1 MQKKLKAKD
10 WSLVYQHVRPRL
22 QHEGKKKLR
31 KPTAILIN
39 DTKKSWDDVWREIRR
54 NDALFQRPHRGLC
67 KRSLQRPLPSPADT
81 S

>member
-1 MQKKLKAKD
+1 MQKKLKSRD

-39 DTKKSWDDVWREIRR
+39 DTEKPWDDVWKEIRR
-54 NDALFQRPHRGLC
+54 NRALSQRPHRG
-67 KRSLQRPLPSPADT
+67 
-81 S
+81 